1 MSGSFKVDKKELF
14 DLAFGV
20 LFVKLKFQN
29 HDYSVNGLVF
39 QFHSTLQANRQI
51 GCQQFSSHAGG
62 LVAIVY
68 VSQQCQLGLGW

>member
-1 MSGSFKVDKKELF
+1 M
-14 DLAFGV
+14 
-20 LFVKLKFQN
+20 KLKFQN

-51 GCQQFSSHAGG
+51 GCQQFSSHAG

-68 VSQQCQLGLGW
+68 VSQRCQLGLGW

>member
-14 DLAFGV
+14 DLAFRV

-51 GCQQFSSHAGG
+51 GSQQFSSHAG

-68 VSQQCQLGLGW
+68 VSQRCQLGLGW